1 MIPLDSGERLAD
13 DPFGA
18 IALGG
23 IEKINAK
30 IQRLRNQVDC
40 VTFRSS
46 VPAHAEPA
54 GSAAAKTGN
63 AHF

>member
-23 IEKINAK
+23 IEKINAE
-30 IQRLRNQVDC
+30 IQRLRYQVDC
-40 VTFRSS
+40 VAFRSS